1 MFQHIHRHAD
11 GLRAGGQRRVLL
23 HRLRVGR
30 GRVRILSVRK
40 AIQRLDQT
48 GVVTRLL
55 LPCGTDLPHDHL
67 HAVDRLQDKRDDG
80 RAGRQ
85 FLVADAGEH
94 ILRCVGHTLQPREA
108 EETAGALYRVHEAEH
123 QGQRLLV
130 LRYLLQPNQGDVEV
144 RQILVGLRQ
153 EIGKQIVHSDRPS
166 ARRDG
171 ILFGGNKQKVNSKA
185 SQTGMR

>member
-1 MFQHIHRHAD
+1 MFQHIHRHPD

-23 HRLRVGR
+23 HRVRFGR
-30 GRVRILSVRK
+30 GRVRILPVRD
-40 AIQRLDQT
+40 AVQRLDQT

-67 HAVDRLQDKRDDG
+67 HAVDCLQDQCDDG
-80 RAGRQ
+80 RTGGEFAI
-85 FLVADAGEH
+85 AYAAEH

-108 EETAGALYRVHEAEH
+108 EETAGALDRVHQPEH

-153 EIGKQIVHSDRPS
+153 EIGKQIVHPDRPS

-171 ILFGGNKQKVNSKA
+171 ILFGGNKQTVNSKA